1 MDELYNKIGSLIH
14 IVQYI
19 EYNLVEVA
27 RLRRI
32 LSIFDNKSSVPNK
45 VFEEAESDAEDLRE
59 QLSNK
64 TMGTVI
70 KTIKKYDVLNDS
82 QTLELEEIL
91 RKRND
96 LVHHFFKEN
105 DFEEQ
110 ASNYLFMINRKGY
123 LGNFL
128 TQAEKFNSFL
138 VDLID
143 QLQEEYDGIE

>member
-1 MDELYNKIGSLIH
+1 MEELYRKIGSLIQ

-32 LSIFDNKSSVPNK
+32 LTIFDNKSSVPNK
-45 VFEEAESDAEDLRE
+45 VFEQAESEADDLRE
-59 QLSNK
+59 KLSNK

-70 KTIKKYDVLNDS
+70 KTIKNFYVLNAS
-82 QTLELEEIL
+82 QTEELEEIL
-91 RKRND
+91 GKRND

-110 ASNYLFMINRKGY
+110 AKNYSFMINRKGY

-128 TQAEKFNSFL
+128 TQAEKYNSFL

-143 QLQEEYDGIE
+143 QLQEEYDDIE